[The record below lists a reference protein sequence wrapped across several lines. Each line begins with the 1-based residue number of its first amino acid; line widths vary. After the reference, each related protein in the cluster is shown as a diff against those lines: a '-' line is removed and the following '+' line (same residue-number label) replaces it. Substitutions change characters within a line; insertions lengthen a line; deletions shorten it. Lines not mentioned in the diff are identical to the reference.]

1 MKSNSFQ
8 WEKLKSQGHLLQCE
22 ENKGKCLY
30 AVQAEDKM
38 EPAMEM
44 TDRQEHR
51 LSPLFFTHAHKHNWC
66 FENQGNSN
74 SIFMTV

>member
-1 MKSNSFQ
+1 MGEVKKSRT
-8 WEKLKSQGHLLQCE
+8 LLQCE

-44 TDRQEHR
+44 TDRQEHVSH
-51 LSPLFFTHAHKHNWC
+51 LC
-66 FENQGNSN
+66 FSRMHINTTDALKTRAIVTQFS
-74 SIFMTV
+74 